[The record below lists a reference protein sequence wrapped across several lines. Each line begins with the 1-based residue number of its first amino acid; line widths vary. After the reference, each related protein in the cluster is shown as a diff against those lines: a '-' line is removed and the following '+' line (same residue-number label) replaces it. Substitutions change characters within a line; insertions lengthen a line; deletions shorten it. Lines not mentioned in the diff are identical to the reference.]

1 MRSSIYHRSS
11 LTFLRRLA
19 KTALRG
25 LAATLSFIRQRV
37 HANDTI
43 SPLPDSVKSEMSN
56 DGGVPITI
64 EFTYVR
70 SCTLRNSSKLMIYSG
85 GLEIL
90 FGNQKKYS
98 LSIPEKDESGAPA
111 NVAFLVRYICEN
123 FMKDTRKE
131 LFVLD
136 DTV

>member
-1 MRSSIYHRSS
+1 
-11 LTFLRRLA
+11 
-19 KTALRG
+19 
-25 LAATLSFIRQRV
+25 
-37 HANDTI
+37 
-43 SPLPDSVKSEMSN
+43 MSN